1 MLTEKLLTMKAT
13 IELLNLA
20 KEKAVSY
27 FKNSKA
33 KNMLSIRLTAEE
45 ESYTIF
51 YQNGIA
57 YLGSYER
64 EELPKF
70 FPNRIEYD
78 LTDEKGDILAKM
90 QKLMRV

>member
-1 MLTEKLLTMKAT
+1 MLNEKLLIMNAT

-20 KEKAVSY
+20 KKKAVSY

-33 KNMLSIRLTAEE
+33 KNMLSIRLTAEK

-64 EELPKF
+64 EEMPKF
-70 FPNRIEYD
+70 FPNRTEYD
-78 LTDEKGDILAKM
+78 LTNEKGDILAKM